1 MVMHNFFFY
10 FAYLIKI
17 KEKTQPKNYFIF
29 KNPQSEFYYRGKFC
43 VTAML
48 FPGSNNA
55 ILLKREYYQEYS
67 CEFDLRYY
75 PFDTQMCEMIFQ
87 IQGKTDQYVKLVRDS
102 IGKTRK
108 IAQKL

>member
-1 MVMHNFFFY
+1 
-10 FAYLIKI
+10 
-17 KEKTQPKNYFIF
+17 
-29 KNPQSEFYYRGKFC
+29 
-43 VTAML
+43 ML

-102 IGKTRK
+102 IGKTNDLSEGIHSLLGRFNDLVFWREVN
-108 IAQKL
+108 QNNVTRCGFFQSN

>member
-1 MVMHNFFFY
+1 
-10 FAYLIKI
+10 
-17 KEKTQPKNYFIF
+17 
-29 KNPQSEFYYRGKFC
+29 
-43 VTAML
+43 ML

-102 IGKTRK
+102 IGKK
-108 IAQKL
+108 EAQKLSNQFMYKYWLLFQYH

>member
-1 MVMHNFFFY
+1 
-10 FAYLIKI
+10 
-17 KEKTQPKNYFIF
+17 
-29 KNPQSEFYYRGKFC
+29 
-43 VTAML
+43 ML

-102 IGKTRK
+102 IGKIRK
-108 IAQKL
+108 IAQK

>member
-1 MVMHNFFFY
+1 MVMRNFFFY
-10 FAYLIKI
+10 FAALIEI
-17 KEKTQPKNYFIF
+17 KGKKTQPKNYFIF

-102 IGKTRK
+102 IGKIRK
-108 IAQKL
+108 K